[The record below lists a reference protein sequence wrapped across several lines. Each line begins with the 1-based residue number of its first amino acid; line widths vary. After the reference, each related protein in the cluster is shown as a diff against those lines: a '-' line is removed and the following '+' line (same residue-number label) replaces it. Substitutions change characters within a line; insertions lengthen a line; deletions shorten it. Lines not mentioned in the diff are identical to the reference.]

1 MVVIGYKVFNPD
13 WTCRGFQYEVGKT
26 FEHEGPIKMCGSGFH
41 FCLKLS
47 DCFNYYEFDSANK
60 VAVVEAIGDVM
71 TKEDK
76 SVTNKIVIV
85 KELSWHEVLDMCNTG
100 NCNTGNWNT
109 GDCNTGN
116 WNTGDRNTGNRN
128 AGDWNTGDWNTGNWN
143 TGNWNTGNCNTGD
156 CNTGD
161 CNTGNRNTG
170 DCNTGDWN
178 TGDWN
183 MTNYSTGYFNTIEQ
197 PLYVFNKLANVSPSV
212 IDNNSGLV
220 AMTKH
225 FSLNTWIKEAKMTEE
240 EKYQHPEYTTTGGYL
255 KSVDY
260 KTACEIMWSK
270 MTAEEK
276 SAVKELPNF
285 DADIF
290 EEITGIHVD

>member
-1 MVVIGYKVFNPD
+1 MGVIGYKVFNPD

-26 FEHEGPIKMCGSGFH
+26 FEHEGPIEMCGSGFH

-47 DCFNYYEFDSANK
+47 DCFNYYNFDSANK

-71 TKEDK
+71 TKGDK

-100 NCNTGNWNT
+100 NCNTGN
-109 GDCNTGN
+109 CNTGN
-116 WNTGDRNTGNRN
+116 CNT
-128 AGDWNTGDWNTGNWN
+128 GDWNTGDWNTGDWN
-143 TGNWNTGNCNTGD
+143 TGDCNTGD
-156 CNTGD
+156 WNTGD

-170 DCNTGDWN
+170 HWNTGDCNTGHCNTGSKNTGNWN

-183 MTNYSTGYFNTIEQ
+183 MTNYSTGYFNTIER
-197 PLYVFNKLANVSPSV
+197 PLYVFNKLANVSPSD
-212 IDNNSGLV
+212 IYNNSGFA
-220 AMTKH
+220 AMTKY
-225 FSLNTWIKEAKMTEE
+225 FSLNTWIKEARMTEE

-260 KTACEIMWSK
+260 KTACKIMWSK

-285 DADIF
+285 DADVF